1 MEFKD
6 FDYDL
11 KDEIQEYQQCTGDD
25 LYKFLL
31 YKSST
36 IEKDFDC
43 DRCSYA
49 KAVYQK
55 LWGFDST
62 LNDNFQNVSVGQK
75 KILMGMDTMN
85 SFWITFAW
93 CINTWCKEDLQMIFG
108 VSNITA
114 ESANILLRNYDA
126 LKRMLVKNLSN
137 EVFDKLL
144 TFAKLTH
151 TIGNLVLVP
160 KYIRPYTQGT
170 QTFNQARAS
179 QCNDYF
185 DLSLQWILKN
195 DEPVWDASTVNSYF
209 DVFMLR
215 DYVTTNN
222 QIIPFTDTHKKI
234 IYNNTNNESRPKNR
248 EELIQ
253 LLDNINNKII
263 NRGKKM
269 HKMLMDINND
279 INQQHENTVQNKTPV
294 ENQTVNMQKKSN
306 LFKGQEKGFFVKSL
320 ICFILVYFVLG
331 LLLAGFLLNCIHII
345 DPYTQIITQIIICF
359 LMGIVLPILL
369 GTFSANKRR
378 IRYIKSHS
386 KGSVKAIRIFT
397 FSWKVTL
404 GIIVLI
410 IILGF
415 AIGALGEDKF
425 WDSRVV
431 RSFCEMVGFGITILC
446 PILVWGILH
455 RCRNCKMLFMLKKT
469 ETNESSRDDI
479 SVKVKVDRKDLQGNV
494 VGTQDQWIPGTR
506 IWYRKYY
513 RCKACGQIHYSTYSK
528 DYTNT

>member
-11 KDEIQEYQQCTGDD
+11 KDEIQEYRQCGGDN

-31 YKSST
+31 YKSSDDD
-36 IEKDFDC
+36 KNFDC

-49 KAVYQK
+49 KAVYHK
-55 LWGFDST
+55 LWGFDNTS
-62 LNDNFQNVSVGQK
+62 NADFQEVYVGSK

-85 SFWITFAW
+85 SFWTTFAW
-93 CINTWCKEDLQMIFG
+93 CINSWCKDDLQLIFG
-108 VSNITA
+108 ISNVTA
-114 ESANILLRNYDA
+114 KSVDILLRNYDA
-126 LKRMLVKNLSN
+126 LKRMLINNISE
-137 EVFDKLL
+137 EVFDKFN

-160 KYIRPYTQGT
+160 KYINPYTQGT

-195 DEPVWDASTVNSYF
+195 DEPIWDANTVNSYF

-222 QIIPFTDTHKKI
+222 QIIPFTDTHKYI
-234 IYNNTNNESRPKNR
+234 IYSNANYESRPNNR

-253 LLDNINNKII
+253 LLDNINSKII

-269 HKMLMDINND
+269 HQMLMGTNTDIS
-279 INQQHENTVQNKTPV
+279 QHQENTVQNKIPV
-294 ENQTVNMQKKSN
+294 KNQTVNMQKKSN
-306 LFKGQEKGFFVKSL
+306 LFKGQEKGYFLKSL
-320 ICFILVYFVLG
+320 IFFIIVYFVLG
-331 LLLAGFLLNCIHII
+331 LLLAGFLYDCIHIT
-345 DPYTQIITQIIICF
+345 DPYIEITTQIIIYF
-359 LMGIVLPILL
+359 FVGIVLPILL
-369 GTFSANKRR
+369 GIFSANKRR
-378 IRYIKSHS
+378 IRYIKSQN
-386 KGSVKAIRIFT
+386 KGSVKAINIFI
-397 FSWKVTL
+397 FSWQVTIV
-404 GIIVLI
+404 IIVLT

-415 AIGALGEDKF
+415 AIANAVAASGENRII
-425 WDSRVV
+425 S
-431 RSFCEMVGFGITILC
+431 SFFGMVGFGIAFLC
-446 PILVWGILH
+446 PMLVWGFLR

-469 ETNESSRDDI
+469 ETKESSRDDI
-479 SVKVKVDRKDLQGNV
+479 SIKATVDRKDLQGTV
-494 VGTQDQWIPGTR
+494 VGTQDQWIPGMR
-506 IWYRKYY
+506 IWYKKYY
-513 RCKACGQIHYSTYSK
+513 RCKACGQMHYSTFSK